1 VRRTPPPPCWKP
13 WCISKVDI
21 ADIPTSF
28 QWLRISVPEEVAL
41 EVVNLAEL
49 PQDWAQDLAVTQ
61 RLGANWLR
69 GGGSALL
76 RVPSVLVP
84 ETWNVLL
91 NPGHPDAGR
100 CRIVSVH
107 PYSLDPRLVGRP
119 VG

>member
-1 VRRTPPPPCWKP
+1 MSR
-13 WCISKVDI
+13 VDI

-28 QWLRISVPEEVAL
+28 QWLRISVPEDVAL

-69 GGGSALL
+69 GGGPALL
-76 RVPSVLVP
+76 RLPSVLVP
-84 ETWNVLL
+84 ETWNMLL
-91 NPGHPDAGR
+91 NPRHPDAGR